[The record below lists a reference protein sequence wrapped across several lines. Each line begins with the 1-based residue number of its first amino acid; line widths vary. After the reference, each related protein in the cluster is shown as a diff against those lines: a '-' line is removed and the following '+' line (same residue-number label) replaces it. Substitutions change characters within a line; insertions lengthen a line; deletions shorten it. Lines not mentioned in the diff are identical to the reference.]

1 MKKMNYLIG
10 VVSALL
16 FTLGPFS
23 TGFCQADR
31 CIILEKNDNTAL
43 VSCDDGT
50 TRNTDLS
57 GRSDQYKAGDSISV
71 PKTSDSGSK
80 EPGTLRNP
88 SFSSVGAPPARAR

>member
-10 VVSALL
+10 VVCALV
-16 FTLGPFS
+16 FTVALFS

-50 TRNTDLS
+50 TRNADLS
-57 GRSDQYKAGDSISV
+57 GRSDQYKTGDSISL
-71 PKTSDSGSK
+71 PKTSDSGNK
-80 EPGTLRNP
+80 EPEALRNP
-88 SFSSVGAPPARAR
+88 NFSSVGAPPPRAR